1 MTAMIKILTEPAMMW
16 LCGSF
21 GDALVIVGIVT
32 AALDKQ
38 IAGFTP
44 MTWILLA
51 MVFYLYFIISLV
63 ARIMVKQE
71 LKAKN

>member
-1 MTAMIKILTEPAMMW
+1 MTALIKILTEPAMLW

-32 AALDKQ
+32 AAVDKQ

-44 MTWILLA
+44 ITWILLA
-51 MVFYLYFIISLV
+51 MVFYFYFVISLV
-63 ARIMVKQE
+63 ARIMVNLE
-71 LKAKN
+71 LKAKK

>member
-1 MTAMIKILTEPAMMW
+1 MTAMIKILTEPAMLW
-16 LCGSF
+16 LCGSL

-32 AALDKQ
+32 AALDKN

-51 MVFYLYFIISLV
+51 MVFYFYFVISLV
-63 ARIMVKQE
+63 ARIMTNLE
-71 LKAKN
+71 LKAKK

>member
-1 MTAMIKILTEPAMMW
+1 MTVLIRMLTEPAMLW

-32 AALDKQ
+32 AALGKQ

-44 MTWILLA
+44 VTWILLA
-51 MVFYLYFIISLV
+51 MVFYFYFIISIA
-63 ARIMVKQE
+63 ARIMVSLEGKTT
-71 LKAKN
+71 K